1 MIVRKTAAEIE
12 KMRAAGGV
20 VARCLRELSEAIQPG
35 KTTTL
40 DVDVMAEELIRKY
53 GAISSFKNYRGYPN
67 TVCVA
72 VNEEVVHGIPR
83 NRVLMTGDILGLD
96 LGAIVDGWHGDAA
109 ITIAVGGETTR
120 EAENLLRVGR
130 EALYKGIEMARPG
143 KRVSDIG
150 HAIQS
155 YVEARGYSVVRDLVG
170 HGIGRDMH
178 EEPQVPNYGRP
189 GKGARLEEGMT
200 LAIEPMVN
208 IGGYEVETLRDN
220 WTVVTKDRSLSAH
233 FEHTVAIRKNGP
245 DILTLA
251 PVQEAGNTH
260 G

>member
-1 MIVRKTAAEIE
+1 MIVRKTPAEIE
-12 KMRAAGGV
+12 KMRAAGAV

-40 DVDVMAEELIRKY
+40 DVDVMAEGLLAKY
-53 GAISSFKNYRGYPN
+53 GALSSFKNYRGYPN

-72 VNEEVVHGIPR
+72 VTEEVVHGIPR
-83 NRVLMTGDILGLD
+83 SRVLQAGDILGID

-109 ITIAVGGETTR
+109 TTVAVGGETTM
-120 EAENLLRVGR
+120 EAENLLRATR
-130 EALYKGIEMARPG
+130 DALFRGIEQARPG
-143 KRVSDIG
+143 KKLSDIG

-170 HGIGRDMH
+170 HGIGRSMH
-178 EEPQVPNYGRP
+178 EEPQVPNFGRP
-189 GKGARLEEGMT
+189 GRGVRLEEGMT

-208 IGGYEVETLRDN
+208 IGGHEVETLGDN
-220 WTVVTKDRSLSAH
+220 WTVVTRDRSLSAH

-245 DILTLA
+245 DILTMA
-251 PVQEAGNTH
+251 PV
-260 G
+260 

>member
-1 MIVRKTAAEIE
+1 MIVRKTPAEIE
-12 KMRAAGGV
+12 KMRAAGAV

-40 DVDVMAEELIRKY
+40 DVDLLAEGLLAKY

-83 NRVLMTGDILGLD
+83 RRVLQAGDILGID

-109 ITIAVGGETTR
+109 TTVAVGGETTR
-120 EAENLLRVGR
+120 EAENLLRATR
-130 EALYKGIEMARPG
+130 DALFKGIEQARPG
-143 KRVSDIG
+143 KKLSDIG

-170 HGIGRDMH
+170 HGIGRSMH
-178 EEPQVPNYGRP
+178 EEPQVPNFGRP
-189 GKGARLEEGMT
+189 GRGVRLEEGMT

-208 IGGYEVETLRDN
+208 IGGHEVETLGDN

-245 DILTLA
+245 DILTMA
-251 PVQEAGNTH
+251 PV
-260 G
+260 

>member
-1 MIVRKTAAEIE
+1 MIVRKTPAEIE
-12 KMRAAGGV
+12 KMRAAGAV

-40 DVDVMAEELIRKY
+40 DVDVMAEGLLAKY
-53 GAISSFKNYRGYPN
+53 GALSSFKNYRGYPN

-83 NRVLMTGDILGLD
+83 RRVLQAGDILGID

-109 ITIAVGGETTR
+109 TTVAVGGETTR
-120 EAENLLRVGR
+120 EAENLLRATR
-130 EALYKGIEMARPG
+130 DALFRGIEQARPG
-143 KRVSDIG
+143 KKLSDIG

-170 HGIGRDMH
+170 HGIGRSMH
-178 EEPQVPNYGRP
+178 EEPQVPNFGRP
-189 GKGARLEEGMT
+189 GRGVRLEEGMT

-208 IGGYEVETLRDN
+208 IGGHEVETLGDN
-220 WTVVTKDRSLSAH
+220 WTVVTRDRSLSAH

-245 DILTLA
+245 DILTMA
-251 PVQEAGNTH
+251 PV
-260 G
+260 